1 MYFNHLI
8 WKIKGVS
15 IATKCHHIYQE
26 TNIKLKRSLFARVW
40 ALILYSYDR
49 KKQPS

>member
-1 MYFNHLI
+1 MLLRSIRYKIFNLVFNHLI

-26 TNIKLKRSLFARVW
+26 TNIKLKHSLFARV
-40 ALILYSYDR
+40 
-49 KKQPS
+49 